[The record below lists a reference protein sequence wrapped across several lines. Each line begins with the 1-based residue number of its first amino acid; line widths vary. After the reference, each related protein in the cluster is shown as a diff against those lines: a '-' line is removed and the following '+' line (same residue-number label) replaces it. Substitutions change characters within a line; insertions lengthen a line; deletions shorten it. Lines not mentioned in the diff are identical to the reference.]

1 MMSAQKEL
9 RLPKLPFL
17 IGDAALLLAAC
28 YIYAQSKKP
37 MGTGEIFFVTICCA
51 IGAVL
56 LAAPYLLEYRA
67 LVRLAESDSLTT
79 TVEQIN
85 GLEQIAGQISGATAQ
100 WQAVQE
106 HSTKTVGAAREIAE
120 RMTAEATAFGEFL
133 QKANDGEK
141 ANLRL
146 EIEKLRRAEGDWLQ
160 IIVRMLDHVYALH
173 RAAVRSGQTGL
184 IEQLGNF
191 QGACRDVARRIGLA
205 AFVPTPGETFDSNTH
220 QLADPKTPAR
230 EGAPIAEVVATGYTY
245 QGRLLRPPLVTLQAA
260 APTESV
266 DGKERE
272 EVDAEP
278 KPAAE
283 NLEETTL
290 L

>member
-1 MMSAQKEL
+1 MSAQKEL
-9 RLPKLPFL
+9 KLPKPPFL
-17 IGDAALLLAAC
+17 AGDAALLLTAC
-28 YIYAQSKKP
+28 FIYSQSKKP
-37 MGTGEIFFVTICCA
+37 LGTAEIFFITVCCA
-51 IGAVL
+51 LGAML

-85 GLEQIAGQISGATAQ
+85 GLEEIAGRISGATAQ
-100 WQAVQE
+100 WQTVQE
-106 HSTKTVGAAREIAE
+106 QSAKTAGAAREIAE
-120 RMTAEATAFGEFL
+120 RMTAEAAAFGEFL

-173 RAAVRSGQTGL
+173 RAAIHSGQAGL

-191 QGACRDVARRIGLA
+191 QSACRDVARRIGLA
-205 AFVPTPGETFDSNTH
+205 PFVPRPGETFDSKTH
-220 QLADPKTPAR
+220 QLADPKTAGKD
-230 EGAPIAEVVATGYTY
+230 GAPIAEVVATGYTY
-245 QGRLLRPPLVTLQAA
+245 QGRLLRPPLVTLQTAV
-260 APTESV
+260 PTAGV
-266 DGKERE
+266 DGQERE
-272 EVDAEP
+272 ELEAEI

-283 NLEETTL
+283 DLEETTL

>member
-1 MMSAQKEL
+1 MSAQKEL
-9 RLPKLPFL
+9 KLPKPPFV
-17 IGDAALLLAAC
+17 IGDAALLLTAC
-28 YIYAQSKKP
+28 FIYSQSKKP
-37 MGTGEIFFVTICCA
+37 LGAAEVFFVTVCCA
-51 IGAVL
+51 IGAIL

-79 TVEQIN
+79 VVEQIHE
-85 GLEQIAGQISGATAQ
+85 LEQIAGQINGATAQ
-100 WQAVQE
+100 WQTVQE
-106 HSTKTVGAAREIAE
+106 QSAKTAGAAREISE
-120 RMTAEATAFGEFL
+120 RMAAEAAAFGEFL

-173 RAAVRSGQTGL
+173 RAAVHSGQAGL

-191 QGACRDVARRIGLA
+191 QSACRDVARRIGLA
-205 AFVPTPGETFDSNTH
+205 PFAPRPGEAFDSKAH

-245 QGRLLRPPLVTLQAA
+245 QGRLLRPPLVTLQTAVPKA
-260 APTESV
+260 TE
-266 DGKERE
+266 DENEAGQ
-272 EVDAEP
+272 EVVEP
-278 KPAAE
+278 KE
-283 NLEETTL
+283 TGEDVEEETL